1 MPDKKYRRTNYFIKK
16 KFQLKFTFSI
26 VATLLI
32 VMFVSGVGL
41 YMGLWGSI
49 IENFSKFKVSENLE
63 NVARITGYEEARFKK
78 GDYRLEKIF
87 REAEL
92 LSDKDRYVLRRAMA
106 SVNRSLIPKIL
117 LLALFLF
124 IGGIFAS
131 HKIAGPIYRIE
142 QSAEAIREGDL
153 RVNFHTRK
161 DDELKEAALVLE
173 DMVES
178 LRGDILKI
186 KAISIALEDKIGSVA
201 SRLSP
206 GDAVLMKEEISEI
219 YGILSKYKT

>member
-153 RVNFHTRK
+153 RVNFHIRK